1 MSSTKHSKEDVIPIL
16 LKVFQKTEEEGTFPN
31 SLFMVS
37 ITLIT
42 KPDGEIIKDYRPVF
56 SDEHTCKNP
65 QQNFRKP
72 ELTIH

>member
-1 MSSTKHSKEDVIPIL
+1 MCSTKHFKDFIPIL
-16 LKVFQKTEEEGTFPN
+16 LKGFPKTKEEGTFPN
-31 SLFMVS
+31 SFFMVS

-42 KPDGEIIKDYRPVF
+42 KPDSEMIKDYRPVF

>member
-42 KPDGEIIKDYRPVF
+42 KPDGKIIKDYRPVF

>member
-1 MSSTKHSKEDVIPIL
+1 MNSTKHFKEDLMPIL

-31 SLFMVS
+31 SFFMVS

-42 KPDGEIIKDYRPVF
+42 KPDSEIRPQTSI

-65 QQNFRKP
+65 QQNFIKP
-72 ELTIH
+72 DLIIH